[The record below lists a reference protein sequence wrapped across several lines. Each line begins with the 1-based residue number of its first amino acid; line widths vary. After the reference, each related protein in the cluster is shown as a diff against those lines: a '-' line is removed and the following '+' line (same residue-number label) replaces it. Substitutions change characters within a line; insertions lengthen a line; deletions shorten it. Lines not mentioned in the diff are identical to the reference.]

1 MISNL
6 EAHVIATI
14 GLLASLGLGYIYD
27 RAYSKQQTPEPHDT
41 SDGLSDAEDIPSTVD
56 AVPQLEEHVSELVEE
71 QPCIEPVEQPI
82 EQTYQPPDLS
92 AGTGSITS
100 TRSKRPEFDY
110 RHELW
115 PSPRPVNFVKA
126 LVKGDH
132 VRIEGRI
139 SHGKAI
145 EILASRA
152 KMKPEQFL
160 KVDPLTY
167 TKSFMPHQYN
177 AAVLLGQS
185 IQRLED
191 FIRQQQ
197 NIAISQRQRAIRGY

>member
-6 EAHVIATI
+6 DAHVIATI

-27 RAYSKQQTPEPHDT
+27 RTYSKQQSPEPHDT

-56 AVPQLEEHVSELVEE
+56 AVPEVEE
-71 QPCIEPVEQPI
+71 QPFIKPVEQSV
-82 EQTYQPPDLS
+82 EQADPPPDLH
-92 AGTGSITS
+92 ADTGSITS
-100 TRSKRPEFDY
+100 TRSKRPAFDY

-132 VRIEGRI
+132 IQIEGRI

-145 EILASRA
+145 EILANRA
-152 KMKPEQFL
+152 EMKPEQFL
-160 KVDPLTY
+160 QVDPVTY
-167 TKSFMPHQYN
+167 TKMFMPHQYN
-177 AAVLLGQS
+177 AAMLLGQS

-191 FIRQQQ
+191 FIRRQQD
-197 NIAISQRQRAIRGY
+197 IAQYQRQRSAEALAYTRYKN

>member
-6 EAHVIATI
+6 DAHVIATVC
-14 GLLASLGLGYIYD
+14 LLASLGLGYIYD
-27 RAYSKQQTPEPHDT
+27 RTYSKKQSPEPDLA
-41 SDGLSDAEDIPSTVD
+41 SDGLSCAEDIPSTTD
-56 AVPQLEEHVSELVEE
+56 AVPEVAQLEPEVVEE
-71 QPCIEPVEQPI
+71 QYDVQPVEQADPS
-82 EQTYQPPDLS
+82 PHVPAD
-92 AGTGSITS
+92 TGSIAL

-132 VRIEGRI
+132 IQIEGRI

-152 KMKPEQFL
+152 EMKPEQFL
-160 KVDPLTY
+160 RVDPLTY
-167 TKSFMPHQYN
+167 TKMFMPHQYN

-197 NIAISQRQRAIRGY
+197 NIAVSQRQRMGRGY